1 MAIHAQNNLSIG
13 KTTAQLLTQLYN
25 ELFIMEELMATGIKG
40 NILKE
45 LNIYRNYLISTCR
58 YDIATGD
65 EKEISINY
73 WK

>member
-1 MAIHAQNNLSIG
+1 MEIHAQNNLSIG

-58 YDIATGD
+58 YDIPTGD